1 MLELSLF
8 ENKLNQLAVIIQ
20 LMFRMDA
27 YFMPMCDVL
36 FHILL
41 KSNDLQLVDIAVIII
56 AGQNL
61 WPKRKIQ
68 YKEIS

>member
-1 MLELSLF
+1 
-8 ENKLNQLAVIIQ
+8 
-20 LMFRMDA
+20 MDA